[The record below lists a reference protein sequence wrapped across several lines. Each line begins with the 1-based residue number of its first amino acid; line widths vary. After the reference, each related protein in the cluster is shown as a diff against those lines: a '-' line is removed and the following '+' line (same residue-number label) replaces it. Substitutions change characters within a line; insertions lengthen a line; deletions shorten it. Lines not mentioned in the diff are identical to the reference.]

1 MIQSCVYKNLKEST
15 KKPIKTNM
23 SFARLQD
30 TRSIYKNQLN
40 LYTVA
45 MNKPKINSY
54 IL

>member
-23 SFARLQD
+23 SLARYKINIQK
-30 TRSIYKNQLN
+30 SIE
-40 LYTVA
+40 YTVA
-45 MNKPKINSY
+45 MNKPNIKKTH